1 MWPFTNRTNR
11 TGTIAPEPTDFPDFK
26 EFRESHAK
34 LKVWLPK
41 NLDERLGWLSV
52 RHEVSKPDVGRA
64 LLFEHLYGKLA
75 YEELLRYHSEVK
87 TNAVVEQA
95 KANALSKGRIDFA
108 LHGVRTEEV
117 QYSAR
122 DVTGIDVEHIG
133 RSDWDFTFTM
143 PAIMLEDLKRVASM
157 HVLTPSHYMRKMLV
171 MQLLGER
178 IHTQWQKAIGKIP
191 DEMIQI
197 ELHD

>member
-1 MWPFTNRTNR
+1 MWPFTSRSNRA
-11 TGTIAPEPTDFPDFK
+11 GTIAPEPTDFPDFK

-52 RHEVSKPDVGRA
+52 RREVSKPDVARA

-75 YEELLRYHSEVK
+75 YEELLRYPSEMK
-87 TNAVVEQA
+87 MTAVVEQA
-95 KANALSKGRIDFA
+95 KANALLAGRIDIA

-143 PAIMLEDLKRVASM
+143 PAILLKDLKRVADM

-191 DEMIQI
+191 AAII
-197 ELHD
+197 EAERD